1 MTPSDDQETKNLS
14 LKSMARLTHE
24 IWKLLSGHKISIVF
38 LALLVGI
45 QAGLNVGGAAALK
58 YLLDGF
64 APGALG
70 RVYLAVPLAVAGVLV
85 TLAYVG
91 YGVSILAN
99 ITGERIV
106 ANLREDSFS
115 KLLGLSQSFFD
126 TAHSASLSSRIINDL
141 SWVRQ
146 AIRHLYREGFAEPVV
161 ILSLGAYLAYLNVGL
176 LALSLTIFPF
186 FAIPVWRLGRKT
198 SRIAKDLM
206 SHHADRAVTQQE
218 SLAGAAVIRAAGAKE
233 VFSQRFADKN
243 RRVLDTWI
251 SLYKTSGLIHP
262 VGMTLAAVAFAG
274 VSVMG
279 YHLLISGSL
288 GPGTYGAFL
297 GGLVLFFRASAR
309 LGRQAASFLETLGAL
324 DQIIHLREKALA
336 ETERTGKSSA
346 PNQPLPDK
354 DSPTAGSPT
363 KDSPTIGS
371 PAEDSTTTGSPA
383 EESHIILVESLGFR
397 YGESGPKV
405 LENINLRVQTGEIV
419 ALLGESGSGKST
431 LLKIILGFYRP
442 QSGCV
447 TIRGKDPQEMSSSS
461 ISRLMGYL
469 DQEASLFDDTIG
481 FNLTLGR
488 DAKDEDIWVALEQS
502 RLAEFVKNLDKKLE
516 TNIGESGHRLSMGQR
531 RRLALARCL
540 LGEPSVLLL
549 DEPTTSLDKST
560 ASTIMNTIK
569 EMAANGKTIL
579 LATHKNEIASQADR
593 TIVLNTVSPSLS

>member
-1 MTPSDDQETKNLS
+1 MTPSQDQETKNLS

-24 IWKLLSGHKISIVF
+24 LWKLLSGHKISIVF
-38 LALLVGI
+38 LALLVAI

-91 YGVSILAN
+91 YGVSMLAN

-106 ANLREDSFS
+106 ANLREDSFC

-126 TAHSASLSSRIINDL
+126 TSHSASLSSRIINDL

-176 LALSLTIFPF
+176 LGLSLTIFPF

-243 RRVLDTWI
+243 QRVLETWI
-251 SLYKTSGLIHP
+251 NLYKTSGLIHP
-262 VGMTLAAVAFAG
+262 VGMTLAALAFAG

-279 YHLLISGSL
+279 YHFLTSGSL

-336 ETERTGKSSA
+336 EPERTRKSSA

-354 DSPTAGSPT
+354 CSPKTNTPSPNKTDSLALGS
-363 KDSPTIGS
+363 
-371 PAEDSTTTGSPA
+371 
-383 EESHIILVESLGFR
+383 ILIEIESLGFR

-405 LENINLRVQTGEIV
+405 LENINLRIETGEIV

-447 TIRGKDPQEMSSSS
+447 TIKGEDPQEMSSSS

-469 DQEASLFDDTIG
+469 DQEASLFDDTIR
-481 FNLTLGR
+481 FNITLGR
-488 DAKDEDIWVALEQS
+488 KIKDEDVWSALEQS

-516 TNIGESGHRLSMGQR
+516 TCIGESGHRLSMGQR

-549 DEPTTSLDKST
+549 DEPTTSLDKTT

-593 TIVLNTVSPSLS
+593 TIVLKTVSPSLS